1 MIVLYNLFA
10 DADYILRPRE
20 GVLKTHPKG
29 SVYRNNA
36 GFEADY
42 IKVASADK
50 TASMKML
57 MSFNKTIEQRLINGY
72 EFKK

>member
-1 MIVLYNLFA
+1 MLMQ
-10 DADYILRPRE
+10 YILRPRE

-42 IKVASADK
+42 IKVASAENAVGDRTYLFVETTTVIK
-50 TASMKML
+50 SLQKYL
-57 MSFNKTIEQRLINGY
+57 QSNCESNRS
-72 EFKK
+72 